1 MRQEESKSIKMDTL
15 KNAQPD
21 NQSVVREKSDDSD
34 EYGDQVGSL
43 PGERVRNENF
53 DSVLEFKGSPEPE
66 RTNSPPR

>member
-1 MRQEESKSIKMDTL
+1 MRQEESKSIKMA
-15 KNAQPD
+15 AQPD
-21 NQSVVREKSDDSD
+21 NQNMVREKSDDSD

-53 DSVLEFKGSPEPE
+53 DSVLESKGSPKPE

>member
-1 MRQEESKSIKMDTL
+1 MRQEESKRMATL

-21 NQSVVREKSDDSD
+21 NQNVVREKSDDSD

-53 DSVLEFKGSPEPE
+53 DSVLEFKGSIEPE

>member
-1 MRQEESKSIKMDTL
+1 MRQEESKSIKVA
-15 KNAQPD
+15 KNTQPD
-21 NQSVVREKSDDSD
+21 NQNVVREKSDDSD

-53 DSVLEFKGSPEPE
+53 DSVLESKGSPKPE